1 MGRLPPMPRQHTSMV
16 PPQSQGLLPVLLLTA
31 LAVAAAAIGFGAYL
45 YTVPYQRLLAQSRRA
60 PPAAAAPAAASTTAA
75 TADPAAPAAA
85 PGRAADPAETRWMTE
100 MTALKAE
107 LEQRL
112 AASGVKVTLGPHRM
126 LVSFPEDSIFGSRG
140 PWLNKAGQEVMQ
152 TVVAVVAN
160 RANRM
165 VVSAPMGAVPVA
177 KWVRAEFPTAGD
189 LSAARAS
196 NALKALAK
204 AGIQVEKVSAV
215 IATVVSAEDATGPA
229 TLDLELQ
236 PG

>member
-45 YTVPYQRLLAQSRRA
+45 YAVPYQRLLAQSRRA
-60 PPAAAAPAAASTTAA
+60 PPPAAAPAAASA
-75 TADPAAPAAA
+75 TAGTAAPAAA

-126 LVSFPEDSIFGSRG
+126 RVSFPEDSIFGSRG

-204 AGIQVEKVSAV
+204 AGIQVEKVYAV